1 MGARSKARARAV
13 DVLYEADQRA
23 LAGWEVELR
32 ELLAQRL
39 ERTTAQTALPQYAV
53 EMVEGV
59 ADHAAEI
66 DELITTYA
74 QDWTLPRMPAVDR
87 AILRL
92 GVWELMFNDDVPN
105 AVAVDEAVSL
115 ATRLSTDESPRFVN
129 GLLGRILE
137 LEAGGRG

>member
-1 MGARSKARARAV
+1 MAARSKARARAL

-59 ADHAAEI
+59 ADHATEI

-74 QDWTLPRMPAVDR
+74 QDWTLSRMPAVDR

-92 GVWELMFNDDVPN
+92 GVWELMFNDDVPGGVAVSE
-105 AVAVDEAVSL
+105 AVAL
-115 ATRLSTDESPRFVN
+115 ATRLSTDDSPRFVN
-129 GLLGRILE
+129 GVLGRIHQ
-137 LEAGGRG
+137 LEAGGRP